1 MSKPIETYA
10 DLVRLCK
17 TTGLWYV
24 GSFMMEFLD
33 HRDEWSDPEK
43 KKKFIKY
50 MFEEYGA
57 GDNDISG
64 TTTRVNAMIRI
75 VESHKVKEALQI
87 VLDAN
92 DKKLDCAESKINAQL
107 CLDLIE
113 KGEIKY

>member
-1 MSKPIETYA
+1 MGKLIESYA

-17 TTGLWYV
+17 TAGLWYV

-43 KKKFIKY
+43 KNDFIKY
-50 MFEEYGA
+50 MFDEYGA
-57 GDNDISG
+57 GDTDISG

-75 VESHKVKEALQI
+75 VESRKVVEALQL
-87 VLDAN
+87 VLDSN
-92 DKKLDCAESKINAQL
+92 DKKLGCDESKINAQF
-107 CLDLIE
+107 CLDLIA

>member
-1 MSKPIETYA
+1 MSKPIESYA

-17 TTGLWYV
+17 TIGLWYV

-33 HRDEWSDPEK
+33 HRDEWNDPEK
-43 KKKFIKY
+43 KKDFIKF
-50 MFEEYGA
+50 MCEEYGA

-75 VESHKVKEALQI
+75 VESHKVIEALQL

-92 DKKLDCAESKINAQL
+92 DKKLGCDESKINAQF
-107 CLDLIE
+107 CLDLIA
-113 KGEIKY
+113 KGEIQY